1 MQQVE
6 LIHLIARSAAS
17 TGDVEQFIETLAGI
31 LHGAFEESRVC
42 ILLRERDGS
51 LALRGYAGSGA
62 APRDPFANSLK
73 SGILAQ
79 ALEARQNV
87 VANDA
92 GTRPGWPAAL
102 EDTGAELCVPLVAM
116 GATLGAVLITHPRPN
131 AFSGEDRAL
140 AQTACDVCALAINN
154 VLLSE
159 ELRRATSTDSL
170 TGAYNQRYFHVV
182 VTQELARA
190 RRNPRPFALVLLDFR
205 NFRQVNQLLG
215 AAGAD
220 RVLRDASHALASQA
234 GAHDT
239 LFRYAGD
246 QFALVLPETGPDR
259 LRDVVARLHQAL
271 KQVEVKGEAGGS
283 LALTAVSA
291 TALHP
296 QDGATELE
304 LIRVLL
310 ARAEA
315 AKR

>member
-1 MQQVE
+1 MHPVE
-6 LIHLIARSAAS
+6 LINLIARSAAS
-17 TGDVEQFIETLAGI
+17 TGDMEQFLDTLAGLI
-31 LHGAFEESRVC
+31 HGAFQECRVS

-62 APRDPFANSLK
+62 APPNRFAESQQ
-73 SGILAQ
+73 SGIIAQ

-102 EDTGAELCVPLVAM
+102 EDAGSELCVPLVSL
-116 GATLGAVLITHPRPN
+116 GETLGVVLVVHPRPN
-131 AFSGEDRAL
+131 AFPAEDRAL

-182 VTQELARA
+182 VTQELSRA
-190 RRNPRPFALVLLDFR
+190 RRTQRPFALVLLDIR
-205 NFRQVNQLLG
+205 NFREVNQLLG
-215 AAGAD
+215 AGGAD
-220 RVLRDASHALASQA
+220 RILREVGHALASQA
-234 GAHDT
+234 GSHDT

-246 QFALVLPETGPDR
+246 QFALVLPETGPER
-259 LRDVVARLHQAL
+259 LHDLVARLHQAV
-271 KQVEVKGEAGGS
+271 KRVEVTTEGGS
-283 LALTAVSA
+283 LALSAVSA
-291 TALHP
+291 AALHP
-296 QDGATELE
+296 QDGETELE

-310 ARAEA
+310 ARAQA
-315 AKR
+315 AKE